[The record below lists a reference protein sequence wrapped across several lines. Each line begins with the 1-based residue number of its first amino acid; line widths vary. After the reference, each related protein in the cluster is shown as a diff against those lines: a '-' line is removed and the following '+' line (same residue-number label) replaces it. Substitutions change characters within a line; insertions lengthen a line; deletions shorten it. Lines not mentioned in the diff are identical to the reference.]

1 MPPRCRAVKPVRRLP
16 AGREWSVALL
26 IQACLNG
33 ARSRCYHPAL
43 PLSADDLVREAGA
56 CVAAG
61 AGALHLH
68 PRDRTGRESLS
79 PDALDPVLAGLRR
92 ALPQVPVGVSTGEWI
107 EDDPARTQ
115 RAIAGW
121 RLLPDFAS
129 VNFSEPSAPA
139 IFEALRRRGI
149 GIEAGLADETDAERL
164 LSLNLA
170 PQTLRI
176 LVEIDQVDLEEA
188 ETTASAVLILTSRLG
203 RPRLLHGFDASVW
216 PLARRAVASRLS
228 LRIGLEDGNLMPDG
242 RVARDNAEMVAAA
255 RALLPA
261 RAAEAH

>member
-1 MPPRCRAVKPVRRLP
+1 MLSNLCLARPLAENG
-16 AGREWSVALL
+16 AAALL

-33 ARSRCYHPAL
+33 ARPRSYHPAL
-43 PLSADDLVREAGA
+43 PLGAEDIVRDARA

-61 AGALHLH
+61 AEALHLH
-68 PRDRTGRESLS
+68 PRDREGRESLS
-79 PDALDPVLAGLRR
+79 ADALDAVLSGLRR
-92 ALPQVPVGVSTGEWI
+92 ALPRVPVGVSTGEWI
-107 EDDPARTQ
+107 EDDPARTVE
-115 RAIAGW
+115 AIAGW

-129 VNFSEPSAPA
+129 VNFSEPAAPA
-139 IFEALRRRGI
+139 IFQALRRRGV

-170 PQTLRI
+170 PQALRI
-176 LVEIDQVDLEEA
+176 LVEIDQLDLAEA
-188 ETTASAVLILTSRLG
+188 ETTASAVLILTSRLR

-216 PLARRAVASRLS
+216 PLARRAIASRLS

-255 RALLPA
+255 RALLSA
-261 RAAEAH
+261 RAAESC